1 MDKFDKYLNPR
12 SILAWYLLSLLFSIL
27 GTYLAYNEPIGSEAW
42 RIWSPAGEDAWIKD
56 AIRAIAITFVSL
68 FFLWNLDVLADWRTA
83 PQNCYPIFRLSAFET
98 MTVVALTIL
107 LLILQFTYLRDDFVR
122 NLPLRN
128 YPSLQASPEMYSFKK
143 ITLPYIPYSLYAI
156 GVYIGIMLPIIL
168 FSLRRFKV
176 DLSIFVQSKK
186 HLENLAHQ
194 QQASAEHLTVPQFR
208 QFELAF
214 QNYVILLKNFC
225 ERYVP
230 LILGIAIFLIIEQVS
245 GSIDTSTQSAIE
257 ITKIFIWIFLG
268 PVLFSFMILIAFG
281 YQTTVKSAEQKLL
294 ALIDCIDASPG
305 TGELIGEIINFREK
319 LIWNYS
325 PLSFM
330 VSTVKS
336 ASIAIPLLLTLTF
349 YIMQAIIKESN
360 WLYIVFPKEIVQFF
374 KDLY

>member
-1 MDKFDKYLNPR
+1 MDKFNCYLNPR
-12 SILAWYLLSLLFSIL
+12 SIIIWYFAVLLFSIL

-42 RIWSPAGEDAWIKD
+42 RIWSPAGKDAWMKD
-56 AIRAIAITFVSL
+56 AIRATAITFVSL
-68 FFLWNLDVLADWRTA
+68 FFLWNLNVLADWRTE
-83 PQNCYPIFRLSAFET
+83 PKNCYPIFRLTAFET
-98 MTVVALTIL
+98 MTVVALTLL

-128 YPSLQASPEMYSFKK
+128 YPSIQASPEMYSFEK

-168 FSLRRFKV
+168 FSLRRFAF
-176 DLSIFVQSKK
+176 DLGIFHKK
-186 HLENLAHQ
+186 KKKLESLALQ
-194 QQASAEHLTVPQFR
+194 QQGSAERLTVPRFR

-230 LILGIAIFLIIEQVS
+230 LILGVAIFLIIEQVS

-257 ITKIFIWIFLG
+257 ITKIIIWIFLG
-268 PVLFSFMILIAFG
+268 PVLLTFMILIAFG
-281 YQTTVKSAEQKLL
+281 YQITVKNTEQKLQ
-294 ALIDCIDASPG
+294 ALIDRIDATPD
-305 TGELIGEIINFREK
+305 TGELIGEIISFREK
-319 LIWNYS
+319 LIWSYS

-330 VSTVKS
+330 ISTVKS